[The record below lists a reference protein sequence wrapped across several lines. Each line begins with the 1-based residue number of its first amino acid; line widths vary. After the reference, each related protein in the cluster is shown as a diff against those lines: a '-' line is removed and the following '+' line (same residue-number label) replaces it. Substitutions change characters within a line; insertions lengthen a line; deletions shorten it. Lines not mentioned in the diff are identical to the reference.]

1 MGNKLYVGNL
11 NYQTTE
17 DILKGAFSA
26 HGNVVSVTIIQGKG
40 FGFVEMGSDAEALKA
55 KEALNNTEVDGR
67 TIKVD
72 EARPK
77 QEGGPRRSGGYGG
90 GGGGYGGGGGGGGY
104 RGGNRERY

>member
-17 DILKGAFSA
+17 DVLKAAFSA
-26 HGNVVSVTIIQGKG
+26 HGNVVSATIIQGKG
-40 FGFVEMGSDAEALKA
+40 FGFVEMGSDEEALKA

-90 GGGGYGGGGGGGGY
+90 GGGGGGGY
-104 RGGNRERY
+104 RGGNRDRY